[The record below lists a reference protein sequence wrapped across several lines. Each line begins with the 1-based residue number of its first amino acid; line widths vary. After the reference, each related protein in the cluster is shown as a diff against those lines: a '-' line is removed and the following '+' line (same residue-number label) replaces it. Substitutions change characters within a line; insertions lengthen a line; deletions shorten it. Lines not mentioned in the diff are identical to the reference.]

1 MYMRRVSALEHE
13 YKIEL
18 SKRRIELAHER
29 MNTAGILLDAGDY
42 KSVANRLYYAIFSA
56 MRAVLALDGF
66 DSKKHSG
73 IIARFRQSYIKTG
86 TFSTEMSKI
95 IDDLEV
101 IREDSDYDDFYI
113 ISKED
118 VMLQYQR
125 AEFFVSEVERYLQ
138 VQYSQT

>member
-1 MYMRRVSALEHE
+1 MEHE

-86 TFSTEMSKI
+86 TFSTEMSQI

-101 IREDSDYDDFYI
+101 VREDSDYDDFYI

>member
-1 MYMRRVSALEHE
+1 MSDRINVSAKTVEEAVTKAMLE
-13 YKIEL
+13 L
-18 SKRRIELAHER
+18 
-29 MNTAGILLDAGDY
+29 GDY
-42 KSVANRLYYAIFSA
+42 KASANRLYYAIFSA

-86 TFSTEMSKI
+86 ILDTEMSKI

-113 ISKED
+113 ILKED
-118 VMLQYQR
+118 VEIQAKR
-125 AEFFVSEVERYLQ
+125 AEYFVSEVESYLQ
-138 VQYSQT
+138 NQYNQ

>member
-1 MYMRRVSALEHE
+1 MEHN

-18 SKRRIELAHER
+18 SKRRLEIAHER
-29 MNTAGILLDAGDY
+29 LTTAKAMLELGDY
-42 KSVANRLYYAIFSA
+42 KASANRLYYAIFSA

-73 IIARFRQSYIKTG
+73 IIARFRQRYIKTG
-86 TFSTEMSKI
+86 ILDTEMSKI

-113 ISKED
+113 ILKED
-118 VMLQYQR
+118 VEIQAKR
-125 AEFFVSEVERYLQ
+125 AEYFVSEVESYLQ
-138 VQYSQT
+138 NQYNQ

>member
-1 MYMRRVSALEHE
+1 MEHD

-18 SKRRIELAHER
+18 SKRRLEIAHER
-29 MNTAGILLDAGDY
+29 LTTAKAMLELGDY
-42 KSVANRLYYAIFSA
+42 KASANRLYYAIFSA

-86 TFSTEMSKI
+86 ILDTEMSKI

-113 ISKED
+113 ILKED
-118 VMLQYQR
+118 VEIQAKR
-125 AEFFVSEVERYLQ
+125 AEYFVSEVESYLQ
-138 VQYSQT
+138 NQ

>member
-1 MYMRRVSALEHE
+1 MEHE

>member
-1 MYMRRVSALEHE
+1 MENES
-13 YKIEL
+13 KIEL
-18 SKRRIELAHER
+18 SKRRLEIAHER
-29 MNTAGILLDAGDY
+29 LTTAKAMLELGDY
-42 KSVANRLYYAIFSA
+42 KASANRLYYAIFSA

-86 TFSTEMSKI
+86 ILDTEMSKI

-113 ISKED
+113 ILKED
-118 VMLQYQR
+118 VEIQAKR
-125 AEFFVSEVERYLQ
+125 AEYFVSEVESYLQ
-138 VQYSQT
+138 NQYNQ

>member
-1 MYMRRVSALEHE
+1 MEHD

-18 SKRRIELAHER
+18 SKRRLEIAHER
-29 MNTAGILLDAGDY
+29 LTTAKAMLELGHY
-42 KSVANRLYYAIFSA
+42 KASANRLYYAIFSA

-86 TFSTEMSKI
+86 ILDTEMSKI

-113 ISKED
+113 ILKED
-118 VMLQYQR
+118 VEIQAKR
-125 AEFFVSEVERYLQ
+125 AEYFVSEVESYLQ
-138 VQYSQT
+138 DQYNQ

>member
-1 MYMRRVSALEHE
+1 MEHD

-18 SKRRIELAHER
+18 SKRRLEIAHER
-29 MNTAGILLDAGDY
+29 LTTAKAMLELGDY
-42 KSVANRLYYAIFSA
+42 KASANRLYYAIFSV

-86 TFSTEMSKI
+86 ILDTEMSKI

-113 ISKED
+113 ILKED
-118 VMLQYQR
+118 VEIQAKR
-125 AEFFVSEVERYLQ
+125 AEYFISEVESYLQ
-138 VQYSQT
+138 NQYNQ

>member
-1 MYMRRVSALEHE
+1 MEHE

-73 IIARFRQSYIKTG
+73 IIASAV
-86 TFSTEMSKI
+86 ST
-95 IDDLEV
+95 
-101 IREDSDYDDFYI
+101 
-113 ISKED
+113 
-118 VMLQYQR
+118 
-125 AEFFVSEVERYLQ
+125 
-138 VQYSQT
+138 

>member
-1 MYMRRVSALEHE
+1 MEHD

-18 SKRRIELAHER
+18 SKRRLEIAHER
-29 MNTAGILLDAGDY
+29 LTTAKAMLELGDY
-42 KSVANRLYYAIFSA
+42 KASANRLYYAIFSA

-86 TFSTEMSKI
+86 ILDTEMSKI

-113 ISKED
+113 ILKED
-118 VMLQYQR
+118 VEIQAKR
-125 AEFFVSEVERYLQ
+125 AEYFVSEVESYLQ
-138 VQYSQT
+138 NQYNQ